1 MLLKKRVGMR
11 TKATIFFLN
20 LKLLVILLVAG
31 CGFIQQNPHQN
42 HVPNSNGNLDQIIA
56 AITPQG
62 WKIHDRIL
70 WFTPEN
76 LYQLINGRAEF
87 YLAYDVLR
95 MNFTR
100 FEKNDDSDIFIN
112 VSVYDMGTPTNA
124 FGVFSTE
131 RPEVSK
137 ELKIGRGAYRSGTDY
152 YIWKG
157 RYYIHIIPYS
167 NSIKLQPTAMELAEK
182 LGDLLWDSGEPVWGL
197 SALPKENLVRQSVRY
212 YLVDAM
218 ALDFMK
224 NTYLAEYKRHQTHVT
239 VFLSRRD
246 SVETARDVITAY
258 AEHANLYGRNTEQL
272 NINGA
277 ELMSFDMGG
286 IYDVVFQKGTLV
298 AGVTEA
304 QDRDVAIQAA
314 VDLWRKLKTEE

>member
-1 MLLKKRVGMR
+1 MR
-11 TKATIFFLN
+11 TKAIIFFLN

-31 CGFIQQNPHQN
+31 CGFIQQNPQQN
-42 HVPNSNGNLDQIIA
+42 HIPDSKGNLDEIVA
-56 AITPQG
+56 DLTPQG

-87 YLAYDVLR
+87 YLAYDVVR

-124 FGVFSTE
+124 FGVFSAE
-131 RPEVSK
+131 RPQVSK

-152 YIWKG
+152 YMWKG
-157 RYYIHIIPYS
+157 RYYVQIIPS
-167 NSIKLQPTAMELAEK
+167 GDSVELQLIAMELAKK
-182 LGDLLWDSGEPVWGL
+182 LDDSLWDSGEPVWGL
-197 SALPKENLVRQSVRY
+197 SALPKENLVPQSVRY

-224 NTYLAEYKRHQTHVT
+224 NTYMATYKRNQTQVT

-246 SVETARDVITAY
+246 SVKTARDAITKY
-258 AEHANLYGRNTEQL
+258 AEYAHLYGRNIEQL
-272 NINGA
+272 NINGV

-298 AGVTEA
+298 AGVTEVE
-304 QDRDVAIQAA
+304 DRDIGIQAA
-314 VDLWRKLKTEE
+314 VDLWRQLQTE

>member
-1 MLLKKRVGMR
+1 MR
-11 TKATIFFLN
+11 TKTIIFFLN

-31 CGFIQQNPHQN
+31 CGFVQQHPHQN
-42 HVPNSNGNLDQIIA
+42 HTPDSKADLDEIVA
-56 AITPQG
+56 AIIPQG

-70 WFTPEN
+70 RFTPEN

-87 YLAYDVLR
+87 YLAYDVVI

-100 FEKNDDSDIFIN
+100 FEKNDNSDSFIN

-131 RPEVSK
+131 RSEVSE
-137 ELKIGRGAYRSGTDY
+137 ELKIGRAAYRSGTDY

-157 RYYIHIIPYS
+157 RYYVQIIPS
-167 NSIKLQPTAMELAEK
+167 SDSVELKPIAMGLAEK
-182 LGDLLWDSGEPVWGL
+182 LDELLLDSGEPVWGL
-197 SALPKENLVRQSVRY
+197 SALPKENLIRQSVRY

-218 ALDFMK
+218 AMDFMK
-224 NTYLAEYKRHQTHVT
+224 NTYLAEYKRNQTHVT

-246 SVETARDVITAY
+246 SAETAHDVITAY
-258 AEHANLYGRNTEQL
+258 TEHARLYGRNVEQL

-277 ELMSFDMGG
+277 ELMSFDMGD
-286 IYDVVFQKGTLV
+286 IYDVVFQKGILV
-298 AGVTEA
+298 AGVTGAE
-304 QDRDVAIQAA
+304 DRDVGIQAA
-314 VDLWRKLKTEE
+314 ADLWKQLKTE

>member
-1 MLLKKRVGMR
+1 VQG
-11 TKATIFFLN
+11 KAIIFFLN

-42 HVPNSNGNLDQIIA
+42 HIPDSKCNLDEIVTELA
-56 AITPQG
+56 PQG
-62 WKIHDRIL
+62 WKIHDKIL

-76 LYQLINGRAEF
+76 LYELINGRAEF
-87 YLAYDVLR
+87 YLAYDMVR

-131 RPEVSK
+131 RSQVSK

-152 YIWKG
+152 YMWKG
-157 RYYIHIIPYS
+157 RYYVQIIPS
-167 NSIKLQPTAMELAEK
+167 NDSVELKLIAMELAKK

-197 SALPKENLVRQSVRY
+197 SALPKENLIRQSVRY

-218 ALDFMK
+218 ALDFMQ
-224 NTYLAEYKRHQTHVT
+224 NTYMARYKRNQTDVT

-246 SVETARDVITAY
+246 SVEAAQDAITAY
-258 AEHANLYGRNTEQL
+258 AEHARLYGQNIEQL
-272 NINGA
+272 NINGV
-277 ELMSFDMGG
+277 ELMSFDMGD

-298 AGVTEA
+298 AGVTEVE
-304 QDRDVAIQAA
+304 DEDVGIQAA
-314 VDLWRKLKTEE
+314 VDLWKHLQTEE

>member
-1 MLLKKRVGMR
+1 MH
-11 TKATIFFLN
+11 TKAIIFFLN

-42 HVPNSNGNLDQIIA
+42 HIPDSKGNLDEIITD
-56 AITPQG
+56 ITPHG

-76 LYQLINGRAEF
+76 LYQLIDGRAEF
-87 YLAYDVLR
+87 YLAYDMVR

-131 RPEVSK
+131 RSQVSE
-137 ELKIGRGAYRSGTDY
+137 ELKIGRDAYRSGTDY
-152 YIWKG
+152 FLWKA
-157 RYYIHIIPYS
+157 RYYVRVIPS
-167 NSIKLQPTAMELAEK
+167 NDSVELQLIAMELAKK
-182 LGDLLWDSGEPVWGL
+182 LDEALWDSGEPVWGL
-197 SALPKENLVRQSVRY
+197 SALPKEKLIGHSVRY

-224 NTYLAEYKRHQTHVT
+224 NTYLATYKRNQTDVT
-239 VFLSRRD
+239 VFLSRRG
-246 SVETARDVITAY
+246 SVETARDVIIRYT
-258 AEHANLYGRNTEQL
+258 EHARLYGRNIEQL
-272 NINGA
+272 NINGV
-277 ELMSFDMGG
+277 ELLSFDMGDT
-286 IYDVVFQKGTLV
+286 YDVVFRKGAMV
-298 AGVTEA
+298 AGVTEVK
-304 QDRDVAIQAA
+304 DRDVGIQAA
-314 VDLWRKLKTEE
+314 VDLSRQLQTE

>member
-1 MLLKKRVGMR
+1 MR
-11 TKATIFFLN
+11 TKTIIFFLN
-20 LKLLVILLVAG
+20 LQLLVILLVAG
-31 CGFIQQNPHQN
+31 CGFTQQDPHQN
-42 HVPNSNGNLDQIIA
+42 HVPDSKCNLDQIVTDL
-56 AITPQG
+56 TPQG
-62 WKIHDRIL
+62 WKIHDKIL
-70 WFTPEN
+70 WFNPEN

-87 YLAYDVLR
+87 YLAYDVVR

-131 RPEVSK
+131 RSQVSK
-137 ELKIGRGAYRSGTDY
+137 ELKIGRAAYRSGTDY

-157 RYYIHIIPYS
+157 RYYIHIIPS
-167 NSIKLQPTAMELAEK
+167 SDSVKLQLIAMELAKK
-182 LGDLLWDSGEPVWGL
+182 LDDSLWDSGEPVWGL
-197 SALPKENLVRQSVRY
+197 SALPKENLVPHSVRY

-224 NTYLAEYKRHQTHVT
+224 NTYLAGYKRNQTHLT

-258 AEHANLYGRNTEQL
+258 AEHANLYGRNVEQL
-272 NINGA
+272 NINGV
-277 ELMSFDMGG
+277 ELMSFDMGD
-286 IYDVVFQKGTLV
+286 IYDVVFQKDTLV
-298 AGVTEA
+298 AGVTEV
-304 QDRDVAIQAA
+304 QDRDVGIQAA
-314 VDLWRKLKTEE
+314 VDLWRQLKTE

>member
-1 MLLKKRVGMR
+1 VQ
-11 TKATIFFLN
+11 TKAIFFFLN
-20 LKLLVILLVAG
+20 LKLLVILFVAG

-42 HVPNSNGNLDQIIA
+42 HIPGSKGNLDEIVTELA
-56 AITPQG
+56 PQG
-62 WKIHDRIL
+62 WKIHDKIL

-87 YLAYDVLR
+87 YLAYDVVR

-112 VSVYDMGTPTNA
+112 VSIYDMGTPTNA

-131 RPEVSK
+131 RSQVSK
-137 ELKIGRGAYRSGTDY
+137 ELKIGRSAYRSGTDY
-152 YIWKG
+152 YMWKG
-157 RYYIHIIPYS
+157 RYYVQIIPS
-167 NSIKLQPTAMELAEK
+167 SDSVELKLIAMELAKK

-197 SALPKENLVRQSVRY
+197 SALPKENLIPQSVRY

-224 NTYLAEYKRHQTHVT
+224 NTYIAEYKRNQAPVT

-246 SVETARDVITAY
+246 SVETARDVITTY
-258 AEHANLYGRNTEQL
+258 AEHAHLYGQNIEQL
-272 NINGA
+272 KTSGV
-277 ELMSFDMGG
+277 ELMSFDMGD
-286 IYDVVFQKGTLV
+286 IYDVVFQKCTLV
-298 AGVTEA
+298 AGITGVED
-304 QDRDVAIQAA
+304 QDVGIQAA
-314 VDLWRKLKTEE
+314 VDLWRQLQTE